1 MGVAVRH
8 GGSGEVWFTSYGPS
22 TSTSTNAA
30 VESQVGVA
38 CERERVVEKPFPR
51 LWGGAECGG
60 AVRVR

>member
-1 MGVAVRH
+1 MRH
-8 GGSGEVWFTSYGPS
+8 GGSGEVWFTSYGL
-22 TSTSTNAA
+22 STNAA